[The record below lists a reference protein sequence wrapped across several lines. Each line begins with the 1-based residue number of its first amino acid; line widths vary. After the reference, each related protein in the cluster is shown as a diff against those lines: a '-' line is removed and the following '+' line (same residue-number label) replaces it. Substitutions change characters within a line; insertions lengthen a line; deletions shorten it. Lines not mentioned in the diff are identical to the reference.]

1 MTGMLPVVENLKP
14 NVWGN
19 RQALG
24 EKNARSPRKDKEKL
38 GCKLPKTCRNT
49 SNL

>member
-1 MTGMLPVVENLKP
+1 MTGTLPVAENLKP

-19 RQALG
+19 CQALG
-24 EKNARSPRKDKEKL
+24 EKHARSPGKDKEKL
-38 GCKLPKTCRNT
+38 GCKLPKICRNT